1 MPQVAGEEGHLVDAD
16 DDDALGFGERGDGA
30 VDLLAG
36 QLARGFLEVGVVG
49 AERPLQLG
57 VIEGEEVAGA
67 GVAVDGGASAA
78 VLLDRRLLQLWVSL
92 EAEGL
97 GEAHHRR

>member
-1 MPQVAGEEGHLVDAD
+1 MTMRCAV
-16 DDDALGFGERGDGA
+16 GERRDRA

-36 QLARGFLEVGVVG
+36 QFARGFLEVRVVG
-49 AERPLQLG
+49 AERALQLG
-57 VIEGEEVAGA
+57 VVEGEERAAAARAG
-67 GVAVDGGASAA
+67 GGDRVP
-78 VLLDRRLLQLWVSL
+78 VLLDRRLLELRVAL